1 MKKKK
6 AENKA
11 KVFEE
16 EKFSLDDAIREAMR
30 CLQCF
35 DAPCTKL
42 CPASIPV
49 PRFIRMIRSKNYFGA
64 AEVVRASHPL
74 AHSCGEA
81 CPAENMCMSVC
92 TRGKVDFAVKI
103 RDLHQFVT
111 AREARAGARAPR
123 AAKRMGG
130 RVAVIGG
137 GPAGLS
143 CARELSWAGVDVDLF
158 EKHGFLG
165 GILKEQIPSFRLPPG
180 AVRRDVNGALGD
192 NVDVKRRKEVK
203 DIGALAEGYDAV
215 FVGAGA
221 YGEASLGLAG
231 ENLQGVM
238 TSRDFLRALKKKE
251 LRRPGNVVI
260 IGGGNVALDCG
271 AAALHAGAKSAAIYY
286 RRSFNQ
292 MPAWER
298 ELKMALGA
306 GVELVM
312 LSIPKAFV
320 GKKGKLRAVR
330 FLRAK
335 LGRPGRDGRRLPKA
349 IAGSEFL
356 VPCDTAV
363 LAAGQRAGKGLIK
376 QLTGGSDKLRFNEDT
391 MEVDGKTK
399 RAAGK
404 TMNTWGRI
412 YIGGDLAGRGTIVE
426 AAGDG
431 KKAAAAMIHLMA
443 RQKTDRGR
451 Q

>member
-6 AENKA
+6 AGNKA
-11 KVFEE
+11 KAFEE
-16 EKFSLDDAIREAMR
+16 EKFSLDDALREAAR

-35 DAPCTKL
+35 DAPCTQR

-49 PRFIRMIRSKNYFGA
+49 PRFIRMTRSGNFCGA
-64 AEVVRASHPL
+64 AEVVRAAHPL

-81 CPAENMCMSVC
+81 CPAENMCQSVC
-92 TRGKVDFAVKI
+92 TRGSVDFPVKI
-103 RDLHQFVT
+103 RDLHRFAT
-111 AREARAGARAPR
+111 ARAAKAGERAPR
-123 AAKRMGG
+123 ASKRIGG
-130 RVAVIGG
+130 KVAVIGG

-158 EKHGFLG
+158 EKQGVVG
-165 GILKEQIPSFRLPPG
+165 GILVEQIPSFRLAPG
-180 AVRRDVNGALGD
+180 AVRRDVSGALGD
-192 NVDVKRRKEVK
+192 SVVVKRRREVT
-203 DIGALAEGYDAV
+203 DVAALADGYDAV

-221 YGEASLGLAG
+221 YGEASLGLPG
-231 ENLQGVM
+231 ENLEGVM
-238 TSRDFLRALKKKE
+238 TSRDFLRELKKGK
-251 LRRPGNVVI
+251 LRKPGNVVI

-271 AAALHAGAKSAAIYY
+271 VAALRAGAKSAAIYY

-298 ELKMALGA
+298 ELDMALGA

-320 GKKGKLRAVR
+320 GAKGKLRGVR

-335 LGRPGRDGRRLPKA
+335 LGRPGRDGRRLPVAVAK
-349 IAGSEFL
+349 SEFH

-363 LAAGQRAGKGLIK
+363 LAAGQRVGRDLLK
-376 QLTGGSDKLRFNEDT
+376 QLTGGTDGPGFNE
-391 MEVDGKTK
+391 
-399 RAAGK
+399 R
-404 TMNTWGRI
+404 TMNAWGRI
-412 YIGGDLAGRGTIVE
+412 FIGGDLAGRGTIVE

-431 KKAAAAMIHLMA
+431 KRAAAAILNVIAKRKTA
-443 RQKTDRGR
+443 RGKQ
-451 Q
+451 